1 MNEKQLYKQ
10 KVWEFLDQVSAGET
24 YTVEGMCKPA
34 NRELFIQAIKEYM
47 DAHEWQGWL
56 NFNRDYTKFYKIHPI
71 IFKENRES
79 GAGSQELK
87 NYE

>member
-24 YTVEGMCKPA
+24 YTVESMCKPA

-47 DAHEWQGWL
+47 DAHEWQGWFC
-56 NFNRDYTKFYKIHPI
+56 FNKDYTKFYKTNEIT
-71 IFKENRES
+71 FKESPKSEVRS
-79 GAGSQELK
+79 PELM
-87 NYE
+87 NNE